1 MVVKT
6 RKQGNSMTVT
16 IPSEFNIPSGML
28 FEVKMLP
35 SGEILF
41 TPQEK
46 TEVHF
51 ASDEEAMEHV
61 DDIFEQYDDVFRA
74 LVER

>member
-46 TEVHF
+46 TEVRF

>member
-6 RKQGNSMTVT
+6 RKQGNSMTIT

-41 TPQEK
+41 TPQAD
-46 TEVHF
+46 TEVKF
-51 ASDEEAMEHV
+51 ATEDEAMAHIDE
-61 DDIFEQYDDVFRA
+61 IFEQYDDVFRA
-74 LVER
+74 LVDR